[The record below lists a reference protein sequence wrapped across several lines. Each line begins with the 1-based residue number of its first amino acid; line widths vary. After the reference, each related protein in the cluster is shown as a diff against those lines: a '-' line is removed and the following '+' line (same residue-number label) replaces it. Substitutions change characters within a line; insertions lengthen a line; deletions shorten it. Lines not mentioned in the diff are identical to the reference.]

1 MNSPWI
7 CTEMTGQFEE
17 KTAVCVRGDSVES
30 GSEK

>member
-7 CTEMTGQFEE
+7 CTEVTGQFEE
-17 KTAVCVRGDSVES
+17 KTGVYVHGDSVES